1 MSPPVWQVWL
11 DVSYLT
17 SWPVPLEL
25 TVVPSFCLAISSGFW
40 SCRMAVPDSVLA
52 GESAFLCRA
61 VFCAAPVENSDWR
74 GRGGK
79 DSDFVRK
86 TRPVMHA
93 RYLHV
98 CPVQKTGFCCTGRLC
113 EAARYRKRAH
123 SVPARGRSD
132 VTGAVPRL
140 CESPQAHL
148 AVFFFIC
155 RRCSVTCRVALCYDF
170 EIIHTKARL

>member
-1 MSPPVWQVWL
+1 MRPRRFGKSGWTCLTRQVGL
-11 DVSYLT
+11 FRFVLLRPKTLT
-17 SWPVPLEL
+17 GADGAAKIVIYRRKLNFR
-25 TVVPSFCLAISSGFW
+25 PSRVRS
-40 SCRMAVPDSVLA
+40 DS
-52 GESAFLCRA
+52 
-61 VFCAAPVENSDWR
+61 
-74 GRGGK
+74 
-79 DSDFVRK
+79 VRK

-93 RYLHV
+93 RHLHV

-123 SVPARGRSD
+123 SVPAGGRSD